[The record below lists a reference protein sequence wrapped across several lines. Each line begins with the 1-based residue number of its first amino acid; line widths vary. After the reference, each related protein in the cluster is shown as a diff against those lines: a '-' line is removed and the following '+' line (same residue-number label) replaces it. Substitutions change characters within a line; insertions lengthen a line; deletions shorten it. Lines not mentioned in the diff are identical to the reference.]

1 MGATIVG
8 PMRVHRSWLGHLVLF
23 LCLAVGGTAARVG
36 AQESPGEAR
45 GTGGSGLWQPAPG
58 ASESAGTSD
67 PAEIARLR
75 ARAQADGGPE
85 AWLAFG
91 AALLHSGDWQGAVPP
106 LRQALDSRDP
116 EIREDAAYDLAL
128 AWAVAGSP
136 GAPAPARGTRDDD
149 ADRPDASELD
159 DPGTPRDRLLRAR
172 DGFRAVLRADP
183 GSEDARWNLE
193 LVERWLEN
201 EEGGESSGEGEG
213 GGEGAG
219 GQESGGGEGGAP
231 MTPEEAQRL
240 LEAAADQE
248 REVQARRLERNR
260 DRDPSLEKN
269 W

>member
-1 MGATIVG
+1 
-8 PMRVHRSWLGHLVLF
+8 L
-23 LCLAVGGTAARVG
+23 LCLVVVGTGRLE
-36 AQESPGEAR
+36 AQEAPGGED
-45 GTGGSGLWQPAPG
+45 LWQPTPG
-58 ASESAGTSD
+58 SSRSAGLSD
-67 PAEIARLR
+67 PETIERLR
-75 ARAQADGGPE
+75 TRARKDRSPE

-106 LRQALDSRDP
+106 LRRGLDSRDP
-116 EIREDAAYDLAL
+116 ETRLDAVYDLAL
-128 AWAVAGSP
+128 AWALAGSP
-136 GAPAPARGTRDDD
+136 AAPAPRSEPAAGDPGQ
-149 ADRPDASELD
+149 PDAGELD

-183 GSEDARWNLE
+183 DSEDARWNLE
-193 LVERWLEN
+193 LVERWLEDE
-201 EEGGESSGEGEG
+201 EEGGSSGEGEG
-213 GGEGAG
+213 AGQGATGQEAAGGEGR
-219 GQESGGGEGGAP
+219 AP

>member
-1 MGATIVG
+1 
-8 PMRVHRSWLGHLVLF
+8 MRTLNPGQIRRIPTSIWQLALF
-23 LCLAVGGTAARVG
+23 FCVV
-36 AQESPGEAR
+36 
-45 GTGGSGLWQPAPG
+45 TGGSTPGVEAQEALESEDLWQPAPG
-58 ASESAGTSD
+58 SSRTAGVSEPETI
-67 PAEIARLR
+67 ERLR
-75 ARAQADGGPE
+75 ARARAKDSPE

-91 AALLHSGDWQGAVPP
+91 GALLHSGDWQGAVPP
-106 LRQALDSRDP
+106 IRRALDSRDP
-116 EIREDAAYDLAL
+116 EIRVDAVYDLAL
-128 AWAVAGSP
+128 AWALAGSP
-136 GAPAPARGTRDDD
+136 GAPAPGPEPAPGDPGQ
-149 ADRPDASELD
+149 PDVGELD

-183 GSEDARWNLE
+183 DSEDARWNLE

-201 EEGGESSGEGEG
+201 EERGGSSGEGEG
-213 GGEGAG
+213 AGQGAAGQEAAGGEA
-219 GQESGGGEGGAP
+219 GAP